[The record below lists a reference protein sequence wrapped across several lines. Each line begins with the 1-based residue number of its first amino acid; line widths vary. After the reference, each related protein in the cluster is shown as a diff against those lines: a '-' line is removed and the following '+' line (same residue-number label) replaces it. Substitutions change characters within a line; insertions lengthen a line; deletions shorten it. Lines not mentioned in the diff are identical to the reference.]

1 MRIVVIG
8 ATGHVGG
15 YLIPRLVAAGH
26 DVVAVSRG
34 TQILYRQHPAWEKV
48 TRVLIDR
55 DKEELAGRFGE
66 QIADLNADVVVDMVC
81 FTRASAEH
89 LVDAL
94 RGRARLLVSCS
105 TIWVHGTLSEVPAGE
120 EADLQ
125 AWGEYGLGKLD
136 MERFLFDQSSR
147 PGGLPTVILR
157 PGHISGPGWAAI
169 NPVGNLDVEVW
180 ETLAAGRRLL
190 VPNLGLETLHHVHAD
205 DVAQAFELAIA
216 RHAEAA
222 GEAFHVTSEHALT
235 VRGFATAVAG
245 WFGRRADLEFVPLE
259 EFVRRSDAE
268 HAMISSEHV
277 TRSHSVSIAKAQR
290 LLGYRPR
297 YTSLRAVA
305 ESVKSLS
312 DAGRVHLDDSALAGL
327 TEVAGLTE
335 AAGLTAAAEG

>member
-34 TQILYRQHPAWEKV
+34 TQVLYRDDPAWEKV
-48 TRVLIDR
+48 SRVRVDR
-55 DKEELAGRFGE
+55 DREETAGRFGE
-66 QIADLNADVVVDMVC
+66 QIADLNPDVVVDMVC

-89 LVDAL
+89 LVDGL

-105 TIWVHGTLSEVPAGE
+105 TIWVHGTLSEVPADE
-120 EADLQ
+120 EADLEP
-125 AWGEYGLGKLD
+125 WGEYGLGKLA
-136 MERFLFDQSSR
+136 MERFLLDQSAR

-180 ETLAAGRRLL
+180 ERLAAGRRLV

-216 RHAEAA
+216 HHPEAV
-222 GEAFHVTSEHALT
+222 GGTFHVVSERALT
-235 VRGFATAVAG
+235 LRGFATAAAR
-245 WFGRRADLEFVPLE
+245 WFGRPAELDFVPLA
-259 EFVRRSDAE
+259 EFVRDSDPE
-268 HAMISSEHV
+268 HAMTSNEHV
-277 TRSHSVSIAKAQR
+277 TRSHSVSIARAQR
-290 LLGYRPR
+290 VLGYRPR
-297 YTSLRAVA
+297 YTSLQAVA
-305 ESVKSLS
+305 ESVRSLCE
-312 DAGRVHLDDSALAGL
+312 AGRVHLDESSLAR
-327 TEVAGLTE
+327 
-335 AAGLTAAAEG
+335 LTAAGGA